1 MQPTDTRLPQTV
13 GARMVETPCIR
24 SNGSYIATIKWI
36 VGIVGPLIL
45 CASCLQVNV
54 STHLSA
60 PQLKEFSEN
69 LEKWEAHGITNYQ
82 MRFEWN
88 CFCGDAGRSVLVEV
102 RNGLVHSAVFEDD
115 GTPVSVDSIHS
126 IDSLFASIKGR
137 LDFISAEY
145 NAEYGYPQFAVFDSD
160 WATDFYVDYKVELLV
175 IMEEDTNIPGHE

>member
-1 MQPTDTRLPQTV
+1 MQTTDTHLSQAV

-45 CASCLQVNV
+45 CASCWQ
-54 STHLSA
+54 S
-60 PQLKEFSEN
+60 KEFSEN

-82 MRFEWN
+82 MRFGWN

-115 GTPVSVDSIHS
+115 GTPVSVDSIYS
-126 IDSLFASIKGR
+126 IDSLFASIKKR
-137 LDFISAEY
+137 LDFVSAEY

-160 WATDFYVDYKVELLV
+160 WATDLYVDYKVELLV